1 MNNLMATRVHMGM
14 QRAMTFACLVGMLSC
29 AAWAHEPARPEPLTY
44 EPVALAWSSAEVEQ
58 ATIGNLQIIKERAQK
73 TNELGCRRYCDRLD
87 HVFNRLLPLARAQ
100 TTHAAKL
107 NWSLTV
113 VQLADV
119 DAMALPGGQLIISEH
134 FIQTHQL
141 SDAMLAF
148 VIAHEMSHSIL
159 EHERQVLSFA
169 RMLLPRHIPRTV
181 SDVYT
186 EMEMNRKLVRT
197 MEPMML
203 QGEFEADELGLLLAA
218 KAGYSPELQMAFMT
232 AQATVDAETD
242 SNSLSLLTTHPS
254 ARERLAKQKERLPL
268 AQRLF
273 RGLEQHP

>member
-159 EHERQVLSFA
+159 EHERQVLSLA
-169 RMLLPRHIPRTV
+169 RMLLPPHIPRSV

-186 EMEMNRKLVRT
+186 EMEFNRKLVRAI
-197 MEPMML
+197 EPMIQ
-203 QGEFEADELGLLLAA
+203 QGEFEADELGLLMAA
-218 KAGYSPELQMAFMT
+218 KAGYAPESQVAFIE
-232 AQATVDAETD
+232 AQATVTADTS
-242 SNSLSLLTTHPS
+242 SNSVAFLMSHPG
-254 ARERLAKQKERLPL
+254 ARQRFARLQERLPL
-268 AQRLF
+268 ARRLF
-273 RGLEQHP
+273 SRLTP